1 MNDKLIISK
10 AYLNSYMFRKVKKQQ
25 ISSDKQGHNIVQ
37 HFHISAI
44 LPGHIMFLGCS
55 LLDCTGGP
63 WYLSTRIYGAK
74 FLKIN
79 TSMSTSYSATPPNTV
94 AIIYQ

>member
-10 AYLNSYMFRKVKKQQ
+10 AYLNSYRFRKVKNNKYQV
-25 ISSDKQGHNIVQ
+25 INTGNKLYSP
-37 HFHISAI
+37 FTAI